1 MCFPLISLT
10 RFSGYNVHKEGQQ
23 KPNRDPRHAPE
34 ENEGNHD
41 SRNHKPLCKPEGKQV
56 YIQRAEMGNVHVSG
70 EMERVRVSYAC
81 HTQHEQV
88 AMTLYLYVQNCNIQR
103 VPSRTGWS

>member
-41 SRNHKPLCKPEGKQV
+41 SRNHKPLCKPECKQV
-56 YIQRAEMGNVHVSG
+56 YTKGGNGKRSCQWRNG
-70 EMERVRVSYAC
+70 ACTRVIRVS
-81 HTQHEQV
+81 HT
-88 AMTLYLYVQNCNIQR
+88 T
-103 VPSRTGWS
+103 